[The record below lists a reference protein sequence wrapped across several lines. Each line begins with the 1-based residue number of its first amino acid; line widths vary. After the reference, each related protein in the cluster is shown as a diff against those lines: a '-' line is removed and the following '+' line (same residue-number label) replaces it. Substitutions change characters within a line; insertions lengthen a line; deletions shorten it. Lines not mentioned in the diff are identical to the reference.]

1 MRPGTKDRNRM
12 TVIAIL
18 LLAAGASSRMQGR
31 DKLMEDV
38 DGQPLLS
45 QVCRRAALTGLPVF
59 VTVPGTAHPRAAA
72 IGTATPVPVPD
83 ADEGMA
89 ASIRRGVAALP
100 EGCGGVMILPADM
113 PEVETQDML
122 HLAAHFHGA
131 ESPIVRASAEDGT
144 PGHPVLFPSRCFA
157 ALQALSGDQGA
168 RSLLKQETVQMV
180 ALPGRHALTDLDTP
194 EDWAAW
200 RRRR

>member
-1 MRPGTKDRNRM
+1 M
-12 TVIAIL
+12 TAITIL

-45 QVCRRAALTGLPVF
+45 LMCRRAALTGLPVF
-59 VTVPGTAHPRAAA
+59 VTLPRETHPRAAA
-72 IGTATPVPVPD
+72 TGSAIPVPVPG

-89 ASIRRGVAALP
+89 ASIRCGIAALP
-100 EGCGGVMILPADM
+100 NVTDAVMILPADM
-113 PEVETQDML
+113 PDITTQDML

-131 ESPIVRASAEDGT
+131 DSPVLRAASEDGIQ
-144 PGHPVLFPSRCFA
+144 GHPVLFPRRCFA
-157 ALQALSGDQGA
+157 ALKTLNGDQGA
-168 RSLLKQETVQMV
+168 RSLLTSEPVQMV
-180 ALPGRHALTDLDTP
+180 PLPKNHAVTDLDTP

-200 RRRR
+200 RLHR